1 MALPSV
7 PVYWGV
13 KVSERSVAD
22 TCWQLTTL
30 APVIANEPVGVTS
43 FVRSKREITGLW
55 SDVVLP

>member
-30 APVIANEPVGVTS
+30 APVIANEPVG
-43 FVRSKREITGLW
+43 GLVG
-55 SDVVLP
+55 VVVVQAASQL